1 MTLSKT
7 KERASTPAT
16 NQVPAQ
22 HSMAGPVAPPRVSAR
37 RRRPG
42 VIALSL
48 ALIAAG
54 GAGVAVLLLQV
65 GDRTPVVTVVRDVQV
80 GQVLTE
86 QDLGK
91 ATVAL
96 DPAIEAVRAGDLKS
110 VLGKRAAVELRPGS
124 LLSPSQVTKDSL
136 VKPGEQLVPIGL
148 KPDQVPATD
157 LVPGQKVQ
165 LVRVPAQ
172 GAAGVESDAEKSD
185 SAQEAIAGH
194 VVKASKAAPGTGI
207 VVVDVATAA
216 DDGPKAAGWVSAG
229 ALRLV
234 LDAPDGR

>member
-1 MTLSKT
+1 MALSKT
-7 KERASTPAT
+7 KERTGTPAT
-16 NQVPAQ
+16 NGVSAQ
-22 HSMAGPVAPPRVSAR
+22 QPMAGPVAPPRVSAR

-91 ATVAL
+91 ASVAL
-96 DPAIEAVRAGDLKS
+96 DPAVKAVRADDLKS
-110 VLGKRAAVELRPGS
+110 VVGKRAAVELKPGS

-148 KPDQVPATD
+148 KPEQVPATA
-157 LVPGQKVQ
+157 LVPGQTVQ
-165 LVRVPAQ
+165 LVQVPAQ
-172 GAAGVESDAEKSD
+172 GAAVTDAE
-185 SAQEAIAGH
+185 EAADDGASKTIAGR
-194 VVKASKAAPGTGI
+194 VVKASKAAPGTGV
-207 VVVDVATAA
+207 VVVDVATSAK
-216 DDGPKAAGWVSAG
+216 DGPTAAAWVSTG
-229 ALRLV
+229 AVRLV
-234 LDAPDGR
+234 LDAPEGR

>member
-1 MTLSKT
+1 
-7 KERASTPAT
+7 
-16 NQVPAQ
+16 
-22 HSMAGPVAPPRVSAR
+22 MAGPVAPPRVSAR

-48 ALIAAG
+48 ALVAAG

-65 GDRTPVVTVVRDVQV
+65 GHRTEVVTVVRDVQV

-86 QDLGK
+86 QDLGR
-91 ATVAL
+91 ASIAL
-96 DPAIEAVRAGDLKS
+96 DPALKAVASDDLES
-110 VLGKRAAVELRPGS
+110 VVGKRAAVELKPGS
-124 LLSPSQVTKDSL
+124 LLAPTQVTKNSL

-148 KPDQVPATD
+148 KPEQVPATA

-165 LVRVPAQ
+165 LVHVPAQ
-172 GAAGVESDAEKSD
+172 GATVSDADGGRSPGT
-185 SAQEAIAGH
+185 IAGR
-194 VVKASKAAPGTGI
+194 VVKASKAASGSGV

-216 DDGPKAAGWVSAG
+216 ADGPTVAGWVSVG

-234 LDAPDGR
+234 LDAPDGS